1 MGVLTPFEN
10 EVTQDRAK
18 PITRNSDKTL
28 RTTAKPTTT
37 DLLTASTIS
46 SASYGNIMWVELD
59 GESQVSFTMKVVGT
73 EDASGN
79 TGAATAD
86 FAWFYAYGTAAP
98 ALTTNEGAIRVHTWS
113 AANPGIPVN
122 DNDYQLTCIANGY
135 DNGARVFTADA
146 KRIGIAVKEAAGSV
160 TDPVVSIAAFKS

>member
-1 MGVLTPFEN
+1 
-10 EVTQDRAK
+10 
-18 PITRNSDKTL
+18 
-28 RTTAKPTTT
+28 
-37 DLLTASTIS
+37 
-46 SASYGNIMWVELD
+46 
-59 GESQVSFTMKVVGT
+59 
-73 EDASGN
+73 
-79 TGAATAD
+79 
-86 FAWFYAYGTAAP
+86 
-98 ALTTNEGAIRVHTWS
+98 LTTNEGVIRVHTWS